1 MVRMTGLEPATPC
14 SQSKRPTN
22 WATSVYN
29 GDSDGNRTHDL
40 QRDRLAFY
48 TTELRSHILV
58 GRAGL
63 EPAVSIKSRIYSPV
77 RYQLRSTYP
86 YGDGG
91 EGRTLVTRL
100 KVSCLYRLTTPPYY
114 GNCYNYT
121 INIYSN

>member
-1 MVRMTGLEPATPC
+1 MTGLEPATPC

-22 WATSVYN
+22 WATSVCN
-29 GDSDGNRTHDL
+29 GDSDGTRTCNLH
-40 QRDRLAFY
+40 RDRLAFY

-91 EGRTLVTRL
+91 GGSNSRYEIEGLVSLPLDYVAVLRKL
-100 KVSCLYRLTTPPYY
+100 L
-114 GNCYNYT
+114 
-121 INIYSN
+121 

>member
-1 MVRMTGLEPATPC
+1 MTGLEPATPC

-63 EPAVSIKSRIYSPV
+63 EPAMSIRAGFTV
-77 RYQLRSTYP
+77 RCDTNYALPTHMVTVERVELSLR
-86 YGDGG
+86 D
-91 EGRTLVTRL
+91 
-100 KVSCLYRLTTPPYY
+100 
-114 GNCYNYT
+114 
-121 INIYSN
+121 